1 MGRRGGQR
9 HGPSREA
16 WGLGALLSGS
26 AMRDTPGT
34 DSKGLDL
41 GKGKGSVC
49 FHNSIMLRR
58 IKARPK
64 NSPAVFALSADRC
77 VVLVANLIFSP
88 GNSPLPIAW
97 GGQDASPSPWLGARD
112 PGQAVWRLAS
122 LKGDTVESGANI
134 WTHPYWRWCLGRL
147 PPDSCNLDPWQHLL
161 SCPS

>member
-1 MGRRGGQR
+1 
-9 HGPSREA
+9 
-16 WGLGALLSGS
+16 
-26 AMRDTPGT
+26 
-34 DSKGLDL
+34 
-41 GKGKGSVC
+41 
-49 FHNSIMLRR
+49 MLRR

-97 GGQDASPSPWLGARD
+97 GGQDALPSPWLGARD
-112 PGQAVWRLAS
+112 PGQAVWKLAS

-134 WTHPYWRWCLGRL
+134 WIHPYWWWCLGRL